1 MGIKETKLDLMQ
13 KLMTIND
20 SKLLKKVEKLLEEE
34 LIVGYTT
41 DGKSLTISEYNK
53 RLEIAE
59 AQINSGEFIS
69 QADLEKESENW

>member
-1 MGIKETKLDLMQ
+1 MGIKEKKLDLMQ
-13 KLMTIND
+13 KLMTVND
-20 SKLLKKVEKLLEEE
+20 SKLLKKGEKLLEEE

-41 DGKSLTISEYNK
+41 DGKPLTISEYNK

-59 AQINSGEFIS
+59 TQINSGKFIS

>member
-13 KLMTIND
+13 KLMTVND

-41 DGKSLTISEYNK
+41 SGNPLTISEYNK

-59 AQINSGEFIS
+59 AQINSGEIIS